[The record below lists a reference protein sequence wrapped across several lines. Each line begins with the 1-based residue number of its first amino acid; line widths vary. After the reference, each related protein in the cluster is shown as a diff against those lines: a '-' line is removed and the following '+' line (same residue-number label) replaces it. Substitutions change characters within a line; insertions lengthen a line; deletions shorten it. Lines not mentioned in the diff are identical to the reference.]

1 MTKLARLLMYLIA
14 SAMDKAVVEGL
25 TPNNPFLA
33 LDAKEKPKNR
43 ASRREFLTVEE
54 LIISTG
60 TVT

>member
-1 MTKLARLLMYLIA
+1 MYLIA

-54 LIISTG
+54 LKISTG
-60 TVT
+60 TMT